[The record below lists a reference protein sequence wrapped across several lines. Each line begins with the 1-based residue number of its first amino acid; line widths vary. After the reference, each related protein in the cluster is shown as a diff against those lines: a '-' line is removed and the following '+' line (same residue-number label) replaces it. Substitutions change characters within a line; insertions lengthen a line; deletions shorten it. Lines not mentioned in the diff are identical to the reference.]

1 MPAHL
6 LHGNIQGEHRD
17 SPLHALHTLI
27 RNTMSVILEQ
37 NRTSAAEASTGQQD
51 VFLQRIPDAVYQE
64 MVETFSRKYHFRN
77 GLENGGR
84 MRLANYFVGISATL
98 ARSFNQ
104 FIAAIEQEATNDRL
118 PAFQPPNGFAPQK
131 ENLLP
136 IEQGGGFS
144 MGSFD
149 MAVTDDG
156 LRNIEPQ
163 AVATYPISAA
173 LLNRMLVQHLP
184 DIEKIENAF
193 LFADGPQVTWDDF
206 LNVYRNML
214 GGEQGEP
221 VVLTDRKVQEQKT
234 NFEFYATQK
243 ELGLPID
250 IVDVEDFYEQD
261 RGLYYRNASGAPVR
275 IRRLYSR
282 IILADALF
290 LEDYPDGSSWQYR
303 FDRAYKELKLINHPI
318 KQFLVS
324 KRLAPSLDHLY
335 NPSCYE
341 LAEVAS
347 SFRQGILAYDD
358 YVWKHKW
365 GAAGH
370 RLFLRPSERVLDELA
385 EVLDEYIA
393 QKKVDYTT
401 FITDDG
407 QEKIVELR
415 FMTARYNEQTITV
428 PMARIGHVDRDQA
441 GRKAYKVHFGDNNM
455 GGYGFSP
462 VLIFNE

>member
-1 MPAHL
+1 
-6 LHGNIQGEHRD
+6 
-17 SPLHALHTLI
+17 
-27 RNTMSVILEQ
+27 MSVIREQ
-37 NRTSAAEASTGQQD
+37 NQRTQTAEASTGQQD
-51 VFLQRIPDAVYQE
+51 VFLQRIPDTVYQE
-64 MVETFSRKYHFRN
+64 MVETFARKYHFRN
-77 GLENGGR
+77 GLENGGK
-84 MRLANYFVGISATL
+84 MRLANYFVGISASL
-98 ARSFNQ
+98 AKSFNQ
-104 FIAAIEQEATNDRL
+104 FIAAIEQEAEDDRL
-118 PAFQPPNGFAPQK
+118 PALQPPPGFAPQK

-149 MAVTDDG
+149 MAVTDEG

-163 AVATYPISAA
+163 AVATYPVSAA
-173 LLNRMLVQHLP
+173 LLNRMLLQHLSGI
-184 DIEKIENAF
+184 DETDKIEKAF
-193 LFADGPQVTWDDF
+193 LLADGPHKGWDDF

-234 NFEFYATQK
+234 NFEFYATQQ

-261 RGLYYRNASGAPVR
+261 RRLYYRNSAGKPVR

-290 LEDYPDGSSWQYR
+290 LEGYPEDSSWRFR
-303 FDRAYKELKLINHPI
+303 FDREYKGLKLINHPI
-318 KQFLVS
+318 KQFQVS
-324 KRLAPSLDHLY
+324 KRLAPYLDHPC
-335 NPSCYE
+335 NPTSYE
-341 LAEVAS
+341 LAEAATA
-347 SFRQGILAYDD
+347 FRQGILAYDE

-370 RLFLRPSERVLDELA
+370 RLFLNPSEKVLDELA
-385 EVLDEYIA
+385 DVLEEYIV

-401 FITDDG
+401 FTTDDG

-415 FMTARYNEQTITV
+415 FMTARHNEQIIT
-428 PMARIGHVDRDQA
+428 
-441 GRKAYKVHFGDNNM
+441 
-455 GGYGFSP
+455 
-462 VLIFNE
+462 

>member
-1 MPAHL
+1 
-6 LHGNIQGEHRD
+6 
-17 SPLHALHTLI
+17 
-27 RNTMSVILEQ
+27 MSVIIEQ
-37 NRTSAAEASTGQQD
+37 DQRVKEAQRTRGTVYARGTIGQDD

-64 MVETFSRKYHFRN
+64 IVDTFSEQYHFCN

-84 MRLANYFVGISATL
+84 MRIANYFVGISAGL
-98 ARSFNQ
+98 VHSFNQ
-104 FIAAIEQEATNDRL
+104 FIATIEQEATDDRL
-118 PAFQPPNGFAPQK
+118 PAFQVPNGFAPQK

-136 IEQGGGFS
+136 TEQGGGFS

-163 AVATYPISAA
+163 AVATYPVSAA
-173 LLNRMLVQHLP
+173 LLNRMLLQHLP
-184 DIEKIENAF
+184 DVEQADKAF
-193 LFADGPQVTWDDF
+193 LFADGPQKDWDDF
-206 LNVYRNML
+206 QQVYQKML
-214 GGEQGEP
+214 GGEQGER

-243 ELGLPID
+243 ELGLSVD
-250 IVDVEDFYEQD
+250 IVDVEDFFEQD
-261 RGLYYRNASGAPVR
+261 RELYYTNSAGQPVR
-275 IRRLYSR
+275 VTRLYNR

-290 LEDYPDGSSWQYR
+290 LENYPEGSSWQYC
-303 FDRAYKELKLINHPI
+303 FDKRYEGLQLVNHPI
-318 KQFLVS
+318 KQFEVS
-324 KRLAPSLDHLY
+324 KRLAPYIEHPL
-335 NPSCYE
+335 NPTSYE

-347 SFRQGILAYDD
+347 AFRQGILAYDD

-370 RLFLRPSERVLDELA
+370 RLFLSPSEEVLDDLA
-385 EVLDEYIA
+385 DVLDEYIA

-415 FMTARYNEQTITV
+415 FMTARHNEQTITV
-428 PMARIGHVDRDQA
+428 PMARIGHVHRDQA
-441 GRKAYKVHFGDNNM
+441 GRKSYKIHFGDNNM
-455 GGYGFSP
+455 AGYGFSP

>member
-1 MPAHL
+1 
-6 LHGNIQGEHRD
+6 
-17 SPLHALHTLI
+17 
-27 RNTMSVILEQ
+27 MSVIIDQ
-37 NRTSAAEASTGQQD
+37 NQRVKEADCVRGTVGTTGQQD

-64 MVETFSRKYHFRN
+64 MVDTFSRKYHFLN

-84 MRLANYFVGISATL
+84 MRIANYFVGISATL

-118 PAFQPPNGFAPQK
+118 PAFQPPNGFAPQE

-136 IEQGGGFS
+136 TEQGGGFS

-149 MAVTDDG
+149 MAVTDKG
-156 LRNIEPQ
+156 LRNIESQ

-173 LLNRMLVQHLP
+173 LLNRMLLQHLS
-184 DIEKIENAF
+184 DVEQTEKAF
-193 LFADGPQVTWDDF
+193 LFADGLHKGWNDF
-206 LNVYRNML
+206 LGLYRKIL
-214 GGEQGEP
+214 GGEQGER

-243 ELGLPID
+243 ELGLPVD
-250 IVDVEDFYEQD
+250 IVDMEDFFEQD
-261 RGLYYRNASGAPVR
+261 SGLYYTDSAGQPVR
-275 IRRLYSR
+275 ITRLYSR
-282 IILADALF
+282 VNLPDALF
-290 LEDYPDGSSWQYR
+290 LENYPEGSSWQFR
-303 FDRAYKELKLINHPI
+303 FDKVYEELQLVNHPI

-324 KRLAPSLDHLY
+324 KRLAPYIDHPL
-335 NPSCYE
+335 NPVSYE
-341 LAEVAS
+341 LSEAAS
-347 SFRQGILAYDD
+347 AFRQGILAYDD

-370 RLFLRPSERVLDELA
+370 RLFLSPSEEVLDKLA
-385 EVLDEYIA
+385 DVLDEYIA

-401 FITDDG
+401 FVTDDG

-415 FMTARYNEQTITV
+415 FMTARHNEQTITV
-428 PMARIGHVDRDQA
+428 PMARIGHVQQDQA
-441 GRKAYKVHFGDNNM
+441 GRKSYKIHFGDNNM
-455 GGYGFSP
+455 AGYGFSP

>member
-1 MPAHL
+1 
-6 LHGNIQGEHRD
+6 
-17 SPLHALHTLI
+17 
-27 RNTMSVILEQ
+27 MSVKEKSSSVKVAKDRRKSSMQ
-37 NRTSAAEASTGQQD
+37 GD
-51 VFLQRIPDAVYQE
+51 VFLQKIPDAVYQE
-64 MVETFSRKYHFRN
+64 MVETFSRKYHFLN

-84 MRLANYFVGISATL
+84 MRLANYFVGISASL
-98 ARSFNQ
+98 ARSFNK
-104 FIAAIEQEATNDRL
+104 FITAIEQEAAGDRL
-118 PAFQPPNGFAPQK
+118 PPFEPPPGFAPQK

-144 MGSFD
+144 FGSFD
-149 MAVTDDG
+149 MAVTDEG
-156 LRNIEPQ
+156 LRNIESQ

-173 LLNRMLVQHLP
+173 LLNRMLMQHLP
-184 DIEKIENAF
+184 GLENAF
-193 LFADGPQVTWDDF
+193 LFADGPQVGWNDF
-206 LNVYRNML
+206 LDVYRKML

-250 IVDVEDFYEQD
+250 IVDVEDFYEQEG
-261 RGLYYRNASGAPVR
+261 RLYYRNASGESTP

-290 LEDYPDGSSWQYR
+290 LEDYPTGSSWQFR
-303 FDRAYKELKLINHPI
+303 FDTAYKDLQLVNHPI

-324 KRLAPSLDHLY
+324 KRLAPFLEHPC

-341 LAEVAS
+341 LAEVATA
-347 SFRQGILAYDD
+347 FRQGILAYDD

-370 RLFLRPSERVLDELA
+370 RLFLTPSE
-385 EVLDEYIA
+385 EVLDSLADVQEEYIA
-393 QKKVDYTT
+393 QRKVDYTT

-415 FMTARYNEQTITV
+415 FMTARHNEQVITV
-428 PMARIGHVDRDQA
+428 PMARIGHVERDQD
-441 GRKAYKVHFGDNNM
+441 GRKAYKIHFGDNNM
-455 GGYGFSP
+455 AGYGFSP
-462 VLIFNE
+462 VLIFND